1 MVSFLPTIN
10 PLRQPRKKLHK
21 QQMRLPSLTSIG
33 ELCFTFHDDG
43 EADLGLA
50 DLEIDL
56 ELALTLTLR
65 LRLLLLE

>member
-1 MVSFLPTIN
+1 MS
-10 PLRQPRKKLHK
+10 
-21 QQMRLPSLTSIG
+21 LPSLTKIG

-56 ELALTLTLR
+56 ELALTLP